1 MRLQETP
8 SALHAPE
15 RNVWLTIPNALTV
28 ARLVAIVPFA
38 FLAMHGKD
46 RAALMLFV
54 VACLTDT
61 LDGTLARRFGQ
72 TSKIGRLL
80 DPLADK
86 LFTGAAFVVLS
97 AFRAGLASIPIWVM
111 AAVLLRDVLILSG
124 SFLVY
129 RASRNS
135 GFQPSVY
142 GKLNTLL
149 EIGIVVCFL
158 AQPDFPF
165 LTAVIPGAYVLLLI
179 SLLAS
184 TGDYLRTGLRMVRE
198 PASTGGHSRTGASD
212 LGPAAARRTLAG
224 ENSPPHR

>member
-1 MRLQETP
+1 V
-8 SALHAPE
+8 LHSGTPE
-15 RNVWLTIPNALTV
+15 RKVCLTIPNALTIG
-28 ARLVAIVPFA
+28 RLVAIVPFA

-46 RAALMLFV
+46 RAALILFL
-54 VACLTDT
+54 VAGLTDT
-61 LDGTLARRFGQ
+61 LDGTIARRFGQ

-97 AFRAGLASIPIWVM
+97 VFRGDLASIPIWVM
-111 AAVLLRDVLILSG
+111 VAVLLRDVLILCG

-129 RASRNS
+129 RASRSS
-135 GFQPSVY
+135 GFHPSVY

-165 LTAVIPGAYVLLLI
+165 LMTIIPGAYVVLLI
-179 SLLAS
+179 SLLVSA
-184 TGDYLRTGLRMVRE
+184 GDYLRTGLRMVRE
-198 PASTGGHSRTGASD
+198 PAS
-212 LGPAAARRTLAG
+212 
-224 ENSPPHR
+224 NSGSS

>member
-1 MRLQETP
+1 MRLQEPP
-8 SALHAPE
+8 SALHSGARE

-28 ARLVAIVPFA
+28 ARLVAIAPFA
-38 FLAMHGKD
+38 FLAMQGKD
-46 RAALMLFV
+46 RAALILFV
-54 VACLTDT
+54 MAGLTDT
-61 LDGTLARRFGQ
+61 LDGTIARRFGQ

-97 AFRAGLASIPIWVM
+97 AFRAGLTSIPRWVM
-111 AAVLLRDVLILSG
+111 VAVLLRDVFILCG

-165 LTAVIPGAYVLLLI
+165 LTTIIPAAYVVLLI
-179 SLLAS
+179 SLLVSA
-184 TGDYLRTGLRMVRE
+184 GDYLKTGLRMIRE
-198 PASTGGHSRTGASD
+198 RAS
-212 LGPAAARRTLAG
+212 
-224 ENSPPHR
+224 NSGNS